1 MLALTRRNLDG
12 LLWDVF
18 GGSAHSAHYAPYTDI
33 RTDKDKVEVEV
44 ELPGVRLEDTEI
56 SVESG
61 VLTVK
66 AERKTGETVRKFSKS
81 FTLPNTLDTEGI
93 EARSELG
100 ILTVIIPKVKK
111 PIPRKIKIL
120 ASNH

>member
-1 MLALTRRNLDG
+1 MLALNRRNSLFND

-18 GGSAHSAHYAPYTDI
+18 GDSAHSAHYAPYTDVHS
-33 RTDKDKVEVEV
+33 DEEKVVVEM

-66 AERKTGETVRKFSKS
+66 GERKSGESVRKFSKS
-81 FTLPNTLDTEGI
+81 FTISNTLDPERI

-100 ILTVIIPKVKK
+100 IVTITIPKIKK
-111 PIPRKIKIL
+111 ALPKKIKIL
-120 ASNH
+120 PK